1 MSTLLREGLV
11 GRRCLGGHDGMRS
24 GVKVRA
30 ELDRVS
36 GLALRPDPIPST
48 MLGRLSAFS
57 SAEACS
63 L

>member
-1 MSTLLREGLV
+1 
-11 GRRCLGGHDGMRS
+11 MRS